1 MKYKKHFLTIFALIL
16 FIFSC
21 NFAVAADINN
31 NTPASSAT
39 PSATPTAS
47 KPIPFLTNPIKVNN
61 VQSAIY
67 LFVDLAIFVGS
78 ILAVLAFIVVG
89 FKFVMAQGNDSKLSE
104 AKQWFLYAVI
114 GTAILIGSKVIVE
127 VIKSTLISTGVVN
140 ESLLK

>member
-1 MKYKKHFLTIFALIL
+1 M
-16 FIFSC
+16 
-21 NFAVAADINN
+21 AADINN
-31 NTPASSAT
+31 NTPAPA
-39 PSATPTAS
+39 PAAPA
-47 KPIPFLTNPIKVNN
+47 KPIPLLSNPLRVNS
-61 VQSAIY
+61 VKDTLY
-67 LFVDLAIFVGS
+67 LAVDLAIFIGS

-127 VIKSTLISTGVVN
+127 VIKSTLISAGVVN